1 MSYCCDF
8 HSRIQESV
16 NIPPSGLLFFET
28 AGRTMIQITHQHE
41 AEAITL
47 ADRRIVKTAQG
58 GGDFNNPAGRSIL
71 IVEEDASLAN
81 FLCRELRAGS
91 FTVDSVFDG
100 ETALAT
106 LQDEGRRDL
115 LILELNLPKLDG
127 MSLLQRVRQARPRLP
142 MMVLSARSRVED
154 KVKAFQ
160 YGADDFL
167 SKPFSIMELLAR
179 VHALL
184 RRHTGLIPN
193 TSTVGGLTLY
203 REERR
208 VERNGRRID
217 LTPREF
223 AILEYM
229 MRNAGKPVSR
239 ATLSEEVW
247 NMPHD
252 PSTNI
257 VDVYMKYVRDKVDRP
272 GEPKLTHTIRGVGYE
287 LREA

>member
-1 MSYCCDF
+1 M
-8 HSRIQESV
+8 RA
-16 NIPPSGLLFFET
+16 ET
-28 AGRTMIQITHQHE
+28 VTVP
-41 AEAITL
+41 
-47 ADRRIVKTAQG
+47 DRKALKNSQG
-58 GGDFNNPAGRSIL
+58 GGEFNNPSGRSIL

-106 LQDEGRRDL
+106 LQEERRRDL

-142 MMVLSARSRVED
+142 MMVLSARSRIED

-184 RRHTGLIPN
+184 RRQTGLIPN
-193 TSTVGGLTLY
+193 TSTLGGLTLS

-257 VDVYMKYVRDKVDRP
+257 VDVYMKYVRDKVDGP

-287 LREA
+287 LREV

>member
-1 MSYCCDF
+1 
-8 HSRIQESV
+8 
-16 NIPPSGLLFFET
+16 
-28 AGRTMIQITHQHE
+28 MIQITHQHE

-71 IVEEDASLAN
+71 VVEEDAALAN

-91 FTVDSVFDG
+91 FIVDSVFDG

-106 LQDEGRRDL
+106 LQEERRRDL

-229 MRNAGKPVSR
+229 MRNPGKPVSR

>member
-1 MSYCCDF
+1 MDLV
-8 HSRIQESV
+8 H
-16 NIPPSGLLFFET
+16 
-28 AGRTMIQITHQHE
+28 
-41 AEAITL
+41 
-47 ADRRIVKTAQG
+47 
-58 GGDFNNPAGRSIL
+58 
-71 IVEEDASLAN
+71 
-81 FLCRELRAGS
+81 
-91 FTVDSVFDG
+91 DG
-100 ETALAT
+100 ETALAA
-106 LQDEGRRDL
+106 LEQGRRYDL

-127 MSLLQRVRQARPRLP
+127 INLLQRIRPLKPRLP
-142 MMVLSARSRVED
+142 MMVLSSRSSVED

-160 YGADDFL
+160 SGADDFVA
-167 SKPFSIMELLAR
+167 KPFSFVELQAR

-184 RRHTGLIPN
+184 RRHSGSVPN
-193 TSTVGGLTLY
+193 TSQVGGLTLH

-229 MRNAGKPVSR
+229 MRNVGRPVTR

-247 NMPHD
+247 NIPHD

-257 VDVYMKYVRDKVDRP
+257 VDVYMKYVRDKVDMP
-272 GEPKLTHTIRGVGYE
+272 GEPKLTHTIRGIGYE